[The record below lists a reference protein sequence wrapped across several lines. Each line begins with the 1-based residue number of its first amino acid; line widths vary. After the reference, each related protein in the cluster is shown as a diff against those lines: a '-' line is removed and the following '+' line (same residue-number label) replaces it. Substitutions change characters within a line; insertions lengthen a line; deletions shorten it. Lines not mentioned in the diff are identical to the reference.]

1 MRQSADAGKRGRL
14 TGALMTLN
22 TAIIGAG
29 AIHRCHVNA
38 LHLLPNVTLRAL
50 VDIDI
55 AKGHALADDYRCH
68 FYQDYREMLRD
79 RAIDVVHIC
88 TPHFEH
94 KNMILAALAAG
105 KHVFCEK
112 PVGLNA
118 SEVADICQA
127 AERAPGKLGVCYQNR
142 FNPTSLRIR
151 QELADGELGKMLSI
165 RAVLTWSRSGA
176 YYTQSP
182 WRGHLATEGGSLL
195 INQAIHTLDLMQW
208 FAGGVTRLKGVV
220 DSGELAEVTEGEDSA
235 MATLHFANG
244 ARGLF
249 YASNCHSTD
258 SPLLLEIHCE
268 RGTLRLNDN
277 RLWRI
282 TPDQQSELVSDAAPD
297 GSSKS
302 YWGLGHQQAIH
313 HFYQAIHQRGIY
325 GIDINEA
332 RKSLSLV
339 EAIYHSSQTR
349 QWLNIHH

>member
-1 MRQSADAGKRGRL
+1 
-14 TGALMTLN
+14 MTIH

-29 AIHRCHVNA
+29 AIHGCHVNT
-38 LHLLPNVTLRAL
+38 LRPLPNVALRAL
-50 VDIDI
+50 VDIDGL
-55 AKGHALADDYRCH
+55 KGQALANDYRCH

-79 RAIDVVHIC
+79 EAIDVVHIC

-118 SEVADICQA
+118 SEVAEICHAVEQ
-127 AERAPGKLGVCYQNR
+127 APGMLGVCYQNR

-151 QELADGELGKMLSI
+151 QELADGELGAMLSI

-182 WRGHLATEGGSLL
+182 WRGRLATEGGSLL

-220 DSGELAEVTEGEDSA
+220 DNGELADITEGEDSA
-235 MATLHFANG
+235 MGAMHFANG

-249 YASNCHSTD
+249 YASNSHSTD

-268 RGTLRLNDN
+268 HGTLRLNDN
-277 RLWRI
+277 RLWHI
-282 TPDQQSELVSDAAPD
+282 TPDQYTELVSDASPD

-302 YWGLGHQQAIH
+302 YWGLGHQQAIRQ
-313 HFYQAIHQRGIY
+313 FYQAISGRGKY
-325 GIDINEA
+325 DIDIDEA

-349 QWLNIHH
+349 QWMNIHY